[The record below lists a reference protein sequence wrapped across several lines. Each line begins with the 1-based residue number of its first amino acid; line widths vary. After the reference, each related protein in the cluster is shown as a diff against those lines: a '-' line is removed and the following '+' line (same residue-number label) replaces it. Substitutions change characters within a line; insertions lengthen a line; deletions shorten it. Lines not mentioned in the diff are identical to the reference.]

1 MFKLVHSYFFYTE
14 YVLPLG
20 MLHLNENHLPIEKI
34 FLNKDGGD
42 INKMKYNKIKH
53 TVFFNRQKDFK
64 I

>member
-1 MFKLVHSYFFYTE
+1 MF
-14 YVLPLG
+14 LPLG

-53 TVFFNRQKDFK
+53 TDFFLSKQKDFK
-64 I
+64 IWNLLFE

>member
-1 MFKLVHSYFFYTE
+1 METWCLNWFIVISFILNMF
-14 YVLPLG
+14 LPLG

-53 TVFFNRQKDFK
+53 TDFF
-64 I
+64 